1 MISDDIYWVPQGV
14 KINCTIDDLIKPEIQ
29 SITTF
34 IFNFNQITQKVDEK
48 KQKNIEDEILELLGI
63 TEEDLLLESALQTYD
78 HKLYIEELIQE
89 ALQDKQQQIQNQTQQ
104 QSNSLNSSF
113 KTLYERQYLS
123 YVESTFNFEE
133 EINFKTPDLAT
144 LKILLQQYC
153 NDKEDLEDLE
163 QYFNNNQQGKIIH
176 KFTQLRGQAKQ
187 LIFNYIDLQQKDNQ
201 FIDLLSKKL
210 KELSLIN
217 PVKTEHLLDYFNKD
231 QLRNILDKQIP
242 IVRLKILQ
250 NLQKDDKLMIEY
262 FELICQ
268 LHPDQVMTE
277 LQKGGYPQ
285 DECLKLCRFYGNL
298 KGLAYLLERSGSVLE
313 AINLQFDLF
322 IQGLKQQMQKNSQL
336 LEGQK
341 DLYAYIQENLEPTL
355 NICRTNTKRNDDES
369 DNNWFQVLIRL
380 TKLRQEFYK
389 IRFLPVL
396 RCFNLHFTR
405 LLEEVLEKTKIKSLL
420 ENLNETMKYFEF
432 QELKSTFSQLLS
444 GQLYELAI
452 YGQSTM
458 LIKQTCN
465 QNLVQL
471 FKKQQEGIS
480 VDIYCS
486 HCQKLIEMVSKIFID
501 CKHTFHIECSSE
513 QLCKGCINNIGNLI
527 NKLLTMYANRKSTR
541 LQVPIQTVE
550 SSQKK
555 AEETNQRQIR
565 INKLKEF
572 DYFRQNNKGY

>member
-14 KINCTIDDLIKPEIQ
+14 KVDCTIDDLIQPNV
-29 SITTF
+29 TNFATF
-34 IFNFNQITQKVDEK
+34 QFNFDQIKQPIEEK

-89 ALQDKQQQIQNQTQQ
+89 ALQDKQQQIQFTPQQ
-104 QSNSLNSSF
+104 KQNPFNSSF

-123 YVESTFNFEE
+123 YSDSTFNFEE

-144 LKILLQQYC
+144 LKMLLEQYC

-163 QYFNNNQQGKIIH
+163 QYLTNNQQSKIIH
-176 KFTQLRGQAKQ
+176 KFTQLRGQARQ
-187 LIFNYIDLQQKDNQ
+187 LVFNYIDLQQKDNQ
-201 FIDLLSKKL
+201 FIDILSQKL

-217 PVKTEHLLDYFNKD
+217 PVKTEYLLDYFNQE

-242 IVRLKILQ
+242 IVRFKILQ
-250 NLQKDDKLMIEY
+250 SLQKDDKLMIEY

-268 LHPDQVMTE
+268 LHPDQVITE

-322 IQGLKQQMQKNSQL
+322 IQGLKQQLQKNPQL

-341 DLYAYIQENLEPTL
+341 DMYAYIQESLEPTL
-355 NICRTNTKRNDDES
+355 NICRANTKRNDDES

-389 IRFLPVL
+389 IRFFPAL

-465 QNLVQL
+465 KYLSSL
-471 FKKQQEGIS
+471 FKQSQQGIS
-480 VDIYCS
+480 VDIYCTY
-486 HCQKLIEMVSKIFID
+486 CQKLIEMTSKVYID

-513 QLCKGCINNIGNLI
+513 QLCKACMNNFGILI
-527 NKLLTMYANRKSTR
+527 NKLLTLYTNRKSSR
-541 LQVPIQTVE
+541 FQVPIQTVE
-550 SSQKK
+550 SNQQKI
-555 AEETNQRQIR
+555 EDTNQRQNK

-572 DYFRQNNKGY
+572 DYLRQNNKGY

>member
-14 KINCTIDDLIKPEIQ
+14 KVNCTIDDLIKPNVQ
-29 SITTF
+29 SLATF
-34 IFNFNQITQKVDEK
+34 QFNFNQIIQTDNEK

-78 HKLYIEELIQE
+78 HKQYIEELIQE
-89 ALQDKQQQIQNQTQQ
+89 ALQDKQQQIQFQPQQ
-104 QSNSLNSSF
+104 QSNPLNSSF

-123 YVESTFNFEE
+123 YAESTLNFEE

-144 LKILLQQYC
+144 LKILLEQYC
-153 NDKEDLEDLE
+153 SDKEDLEDLE

-187 LIFNYIDLQQKDNQ
+187 LVFNYIDLQQKDNQ
-201 FIDLLSKKL
+201 FIDILSQKL

-217 PVKTEHLLDYFNKD
+217 PVKTEYLLDYFSKD

-242 IVRLKILQ
+242 IVRFKILQ

-268 LHPDQVMTE
+268 LHPDQVISE

-322 IQGLKQQMQKNSQL
+322 IQGLKQQMQKNPQL

-341 DLYAYIQENLEPTL
+341 SLYVYIQEHLEPTL
-355 NICRTNTKRNDDES
+355 SICRANTKRNDDES

-380 TKLRQEFYK
+380 TKLRQEFYR
-389 IRFLPVL
+389 IRFYPVL
-396 RCFNLHFTR
+396 RCFNQHFTR

-465 QNLVQL
+465 KYLVQL
-471 FKKQQEGIS
+471 LKQQQQGIS

-486 HCQKLIEMVSKIFID
+486 HCQKLIDMVSKIFID

-513 QLCKGCINNIGNLI
+513 QLCKGCINNVGVLMS
-527 NKLLTMYANRKSTR
+527 KLLTMYANRKSTR
-541 LQVPIQTVE
+541 LQVPMQTVE
-550 SSQKK
+550 STQKMV
-555 AEETNQRQIR
+555 EEKNLRQSK

-572 DYFRQNNKGY
+572 DYLRQNNKGY

>member
-14 KINCTIDDLIKPEIQ
+14 KADCTIDDLIHPNVQKF
-29 SITTF
+29 STF
-34 IFNFNQITQKVDEK
+34 QINFNQITEKVEDK
-48 KQKNIEDEILELLGI
+48 KQKFIEDEILELLGI

-89 ALQDKQQQIQNQTQQ
+89 ALLDKQQQIQFQPQQ
-104 QSNSLNSSF
+104 QSNNLNSSF

-123 YVESTFNFEE
+123 YADSTFNLEE
-133 EINFKTPDLAT
+133 EINFKTPDLAS
-144 LKILLQQYC
+144 LQLLLQQYC
-153 NDKEDLEDLE
+153 KDNDDLEDME
-163 QYFNNNQQGKIIH
+163 SYFTNNQQSKIIH

-187 LIFNYIDLQQKDNQ
+187 LVFNYIDLQQKDNQ
-201 FIDLLSKKL
+201 FIEILSQKL

-242 IVRLKILQ
+242 IVRFKILQ

-268 LHPDQVMTE
+268 LHPDQAITE

-298 KGLAYLLERSGSVLE
+298 KGLAFLLERSGSVLE

-322 IQGLKQQMQKNSQL
+322 IQGLKQQLQKNPKL

-341 DLYAYIQENLEPTL
+341 ELFNYIDENLEPTL
-355 NICRTNTKRNDDES
+355 SICRANTKRNDDES

-389 IRFLPVL
+389 IRFYPVL
-396 RCFNLHFTR
+396 RCFNSHFTR

-465 QNLVQL
+465 KYLVQL
-471 FKKQQEGIS
+471 FKQTQSGLS
-480 VDIYCS
+480 VDIYCT
-486 HCQKLIEMVSKIFID
+486 HCQKLIEMASKVYID
-501 CKHTFHIECSSE
+501 CKHSYHLECSSE
-513 QLCKGCINNIGNLI
+513 QLCKACINNFGSLM
-527 NKLLTMYANRKSTR
+527 NKLLILYTNKKSTR
-541 LQVPIQTVE
+541 LQVPMQTVE
-550 SSQKK
+550 PNQQKV
-555 AEETNQRQIR
+555 EDTNQRQNKL
-565 INKLKEF
+565 NKLKDF
-572 DYFRQNNKGY
+572 DDLRQNNKGY